1 MPDASGLSKVSAL
14 MTRISCRYNGN
25 LNCSAEHGPS
35 GVMLSTDAPPDHD
48 GRGESFSPTDLLA
61 TALGTCVLTVIGIT
75 AKRRNWTVTNAEA
88 SVEKIMSQS
97 GPRRIETLRAW
108 ITLPKELS
116 EEQVQ
121 LFKRVVNDC
130 PVKRNLEPS
139 MTIDL
144 IWC

>member
-1 MPDASGLSKVSAL
+1 
-14 MTRISCRYNGN
+14 MTRISCRYTGD
-25 LNCSAEHGPS
+25 LHCTAEHDPS
-35 GVMLSTDAPPDHD
+35 RVALHTDAPPDHD

-61 TALGTCVLTVIGIT
+61 TALGTCVLTVMGIM
-75 AKRRNWTVTNAEA
+75 AKRRNWTVTDAKA
-88 SVEKIMSQS
+88 SVEKIMSQT
-97 GPRRIETLRAW
+97 GPRKIETLRVW
-108 ITLPKELS
+108 ITLPPGLTED
-116 EEQVQ
+116 QVQ

>member
-1 MPDASGLSKVSAL
+1 
-14 MTRISCRYNGN
+14 MTRISCRYTGD
-25 LNCSAEHGPS
+25 LHCTAEHDPS
-35 GVMLSTDAPPDHD
+35 RVALHTDAPPDHD

-61 TALGTCVLTVIGIT
+61 TALGTCVLTVMGIMD
-75 AKRRNWTVTNAEA
+75 KRRNWTVTDAKA
-88 SVEKIMSQS
+88 SVEKIMSQT
-97 GPRRIETLRAW
+97 GPRKIEILRVW
-108 ITLPKELS
+108 ITLPPGLTED
-116 EEQVQ
+116 QVQ

>member
-61 TALGTCVLTVIGIT
+61 SALGTCLLTVMGIT
-75 AKRRNWTVTNAEA
+75 AKRRGFELGDAKA
-88 SVEKIMSQS
+88 DVEKIMTTQP
-97 GPRRIETLRAW
+97 PRRIGTLRV
-108 ITLPKELS
+108 ILSLPPNLTQ
-116 EEQVQ
+116 EQQ
-121 LFKRVVNDC
+121 KLLQRVAQDC
-130 PVKRNLEPS
+130 PVKRNLDHSIQIE
-139 MTIDL
+139 L
-144 IWC
+144 HWV